1 MTNEQ
6 NKLMVDLKKNKS
18 RLTRQ
23 QYCTVKGQILSGDTV
38 GAAKGMKKLLSDR
51 WKGCVG
57 YAKQTEGTV

>member
-6 NKLMVDLKKNKS
+6 KKLMVDLKKNKS

-38 GAAKGMKKLLSDR
+38 GAAKGMKKLLFVR
-51 WKGCVG
+51 GGVG